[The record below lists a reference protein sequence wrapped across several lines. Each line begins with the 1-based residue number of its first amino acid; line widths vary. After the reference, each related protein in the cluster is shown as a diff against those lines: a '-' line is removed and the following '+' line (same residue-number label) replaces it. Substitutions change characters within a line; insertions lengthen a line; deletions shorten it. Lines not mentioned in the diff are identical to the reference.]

1 MFDFA
6 KGIIPNGSLH
16 PSWSKSRKVLRRESS
31 QPLERSRSFP
41 VGWPCSRNCLAILRH
56 LPLTSVPEWLSGV
69 SRERV
74 SFRQRTHW
82 VWYFISCP
90 LLVCAGLH
98 LISDSAQQVFSGA
111 DVARLLGGSPLTHVP
126 APLPVE
132 KQESSRWSFGRLR
145 SAKRPLPLVV
155 SMVLIVDHSSDL

>member
-41 VGWPCSRNCLAILRH
+41 VGWPCSRNCLAILRR

-74 SFRQRTHW
+74 SFRHAPQSVRARVCDGH
-82 VWYFISCP
+82 VLACAFAPALDALPLPCP
-90 LLVCAGLH
+90 VMCLFLCMRM
-98 LISDSAQQVFSGA
+98 F
-111 DVARLLGGSPLTHVP
+111 RLL
-126 APLPVE
+126 
-132 KQESSRWSFGRLR
+132 FGCCVLGARAMFVLWLLR
-145 SAKRPLPLVV
+145 V
-155 SMVLIVDHSSDL
+155 SLCDCAR